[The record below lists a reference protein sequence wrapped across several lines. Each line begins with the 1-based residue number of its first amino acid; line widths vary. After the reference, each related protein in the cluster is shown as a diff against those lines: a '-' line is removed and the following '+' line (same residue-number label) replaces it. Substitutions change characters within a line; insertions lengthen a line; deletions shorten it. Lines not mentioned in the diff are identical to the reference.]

1 MRIAPVTPR
10 ANRPVAEPRVSG
22 QRQGI
27 TLLEVVVSLAIF
39 LFSIVAIGYLSMT
52 SSERAYQTLQQ
63 TLALQLCQ
71 SKLAEAAQGVIDLDN
86 PPSGYTAFGDSDT
99 AAFRDFEWKIEA
111 SLGDLT
117 DLYNVQVWVHRDKGD
132 GKQVEVTLSQRV
144 FSPKKRGSSADK
156 LPADPTATPDSGTQ
170 SGTMMN

>member
-10 ANRPVAEPRVSG
+10 ANGPLAEPRVSVR
-22 QRQGI
+22 RQGI

-39 LFSIVAIGYLSMT
+39 LFSIVAIGYLSST
-52 SSERAYQTLQQ
+52 SSERAFKTLQQ

-86 PPSGYTAFGDSDT
+86 APSGYQAYGDSDT
-99 AAFRDFEWKIEA
+99 AAFKDFEWKMES
-111 SLGDLT
+111 SLGDLP
-117 DLYNVQVWVHRDKGD
+117 DLYNVQVWVQRDKGD
-132 GKQVEVTLSQRV
+132 GKHLEVTLSQRI

-156 LPADPTATPDSGTQ
+156 LPPDPAATPDSGTQ
-170 SGTMMN
+170 AGTMMN

>member
-1 MRIAPVTPR
+1 MRTAPVTPR
-10 ANRPVAEPRVSG
+10 VDRPLAKPRVSVR
-22 QRQGI
+22 RQGI

-39 LFSIVAIGYLSMT
+39 LFSIVAIGYLSST

-71 SKLAEAAQGVIDLDN
+71 AKLGEAAQGVIDLDN
-86 PPSGYTAFGDSDT
+86 VPSGYNAYDSSDT
-99 AAFRDFEWKIEA
+99 SAFKDFEWKIES
-111 SLGDLT
+111 SLGDLP
-117 DLYNVQVWVHRDKGD
+117 DLYNVQVWVQRDKD
-132 GKQVEVTLSQRV
+132 GKHVEVTLSQRI